1 MEVTTTLAVL
11 TIAMLEISTTL
22 MPIGE
27 TLMLVTDQICF
38 VSIVNELDM
47 SKIDV
52 TNFMAIQPTQKIQE
66 EEEEDLQQMYIPL
79 RVIVTSVKRVLSRE
93 NKCQ

>member
-27 TLMLVTDQICF
+27 TLMLVIDQIYF
-38 VSIVNELDM
+38 VSIANELDM
-47 SKIDV
+47 SKIGA
-52 TNFMAIQPTQKIQE
+52 TNFMVIEPTQEIQE

-79 RVIVTSVKRVLSRE
+79 RVMGTSVKKVLSRE

>member
-27 TLMLVTDQICF
+27 TLMLVIDQIYF
-38 VSIVNELDM
+38 VSIANELDM
-47 SKIDV
+47 SKIGA
-52 TNFMAIQPTQKIQE
+52 TNFMVIQPTQEIQE

-79 RVIVTSVKRVLSRE
+79 RVIVTSVKRILSRE

>member
-27 TLMLVTDQICF
+27 TLMLVVDQIHF
-38 VSIVNELDM
+38 VSIANELDM
-47 SKIDV
+47 SKIDA
-52 TNFMAIQPTQKIQE
+52 TNFMVIQPTQEIQE

-79 RVIVTSVKRVLSRE
+79 RVIVTSVKRILSRE

>member
-27 TLMLVTDQICF
+27 TLMLVIDQIYF
-38 VSIVNELDM
+38 VSIANELDM
-47 SKIDV
+47 SKIGA
-52 TNFMAIQPTQKIQE
+52 TNFMVIEPTQEIQE
-66 EEEEDLQQMYIPL
+66 EEEEDLQQMYILL
-79 RVIVTSVKRVLSRE
+79 RVIVTSVKRILSRE